1 MDRVIGAGGAEV
13 EAEAGAVG
21 EAEDRRAERD
31 RRTIE
36 EVKGRAAGD
45 VDGGSGA
52 DREAGAEHAL
62 GDREG
67 AAVQI
72 DRAGDGHATETGL
85 GEVGLGDGTDRA
97 VDRQGG
103 ETVGDVEVR
112 ASGADDDVLGGR
124 GRGRCGLGADAR
136 VGEHAAVDEDG
147 TGTQVG
153 ALREGEGARVDA
165 QLSREG
171 VGARERDHARGALH
185 HIGGAAEDGG
195 DGASAE
201 VEVLRRGE
209 DAGGAVDGAGA
220 EADEVDGLIEG
231 RDVESTAVHRHGG
244 EVGQGAG
251 GPEGQGAGV
260 DEGAAGEAVG
270 ARERERARA
279 DLGDGGRGAADGA

>member
-1 MDRVIGAGGAEV
+1 MDRVIGAGDAEV
-13 EAEAGAVG
+13 EAEAGTVG

-45 VDGGSGA
+45 VDGGRGA
-52 DREAGAEHAL
+52 DREAGAESAL
-62 GDREG
+62 GDGER
-67 AAVQI
+67 AAVQV
-72 DRAGDGHATETGL
+72 DGSGDGNAAETGL
-85 GEVGLGDGTDRA
+85 GEVGLDEGTDRA

-103 ETVGDVEVR
+103 ETVGDVEAR
-112 ASGADDDVLGGR
+112 TSGADGDVLGSRGR
-124 GRGRCGLGADAR
+124 GRGGLDADAR
-136 VGEHAAVDEDG
+136 VGKHATVDEDG
-147 TGTQVG
+147 TGAQVG
-153 ALREGEGARVDA
+153 ALREGDGARVDA

-171 VGARERDHARGALH
+171 VGAGERDHARGALH
-185 HIGGAAEDGG
+185 HVSGAAEDGG
-195 DGASAE
+195 DGAGAE

-209 DAGGAVDGAGA
+209 DAGGAVDGSGA

-231 RDVESTAVHRHGG
+231 RDVEGTAVHRHGG
-244 EVGQGAG
+244 EVGQGAV

-270 ARERERARA
+270 ARKGERTRA